1 MEGVIVSIFGKLYIY
16 IYISYISIINY
27 MNTDFLKLEY
37 FLILIYKRIPQ
48 KQIYVQIIIYV
59 FMLYHLV
66 IHSSLIH
73 FQ

>member
-1 MEGVIVSIFGKLYIY
+1 
-16 IYISYISIINY
+16 